1 MATKAYNTASAA
13 DKALCGAD
21 ILAAF
26 ENVPVKEADRRF
38 KNKLGECNI
47 VARVRATRKGQHAYG
62 GPCEGTDGNRY
73 HVVRI
78 GADGVLYCDCPSW
91 RFSKSSPKTCKH
103 IRSLVET
110 VKACV
115 NAGHN
120 KTVDVI
126 IYNAAAILR
135 AAGVAA

>member
-1 MATKAYNTASAA
+1 MTTRAFETAAAA

-26 ENVPVKEADRRF
+26 KDVPVKTEDRRF

-47 VARVRATRKGQHAYG
+47 VARVRATRKGQHAYS

-73 HVVRI
+73 HVIRL

-91 RFSKSSPKTCKH
+91 RFSKASPKTCKH
-103 IRSLVET
+103 VRALVEA
-110 VKACV
+110 VRECV
-115 NAGHN
+115 ARGENR
-120 KTVDVI
+120 TVDVI
-126 IYNAAAILR
+126 VYNARAILS
-135 AAGVAA
+135 AANA